1 MKKILSPGDLKIHRF
16 RVASEHLASFNGQ
29 TIHRVCSTF
38 KLAQEMEWSSRLFIL
53 DLIEDDEEGVGTMLH
68 IDHKSPA
75 FEGEEVTVMA
85 RFESLTS
92 GELICAIEVKVNER
106 LIALGKTGQKL
117 MKKDKLLKIFNY
129 RNV

>member
-1 MKKILSPGDLKIHRF
+1 M
-16 RVASEHLASFNGQ
+16 
-29 TIHRVCSTF
+29 
-38 KLAQEMEWSSRLFIL
+38 L

-75 FEGEEVTVMA
+75 FEGEEITVMA

-117 MKKDKLLKIFNY
+117 MKKDKLLKIFNH